1 MKKYFAA
8 AGAAALV
15 ISLAACSDD
24 SDDDSATTTAVATSE
39 SAQPSSTTDPSGTSD
54 TMEGDIVDTAE
65 SAGDFTTLLTAVQA
79 AGLED
84 TLRGAGPFTVFAPTD
99 EAFSA
104 LPANTLDDLLAD
116 PEGDLANI
124 LKYHIVEGR
133 VMAADVAEM
142 NGETVTTVL
151 GQDLEIEVDGDT
163 VYLVD
168 SSGNRVTVTA
178 TDVECSNGVI
188 HVIDGVL
195 IPADDSSGDSASDE

>member
-24 SDDDSATTTAVATSE
+24 SDDDSATTTTAVAASE
-39 SAQPSSTTDPSGTSD
+39 SGQPSSTTDPSGTSD

-65 SAGDFTTLLTAVQA
+65 FAGDFTTLLTAVQA

-124 LKYHIVEGR
+124 LKYHVVEGR

-151 GQDLEIEVDGDT
+151 GEDLEIEVDGDT

-178 TDVECSNGVI
+178 TDVESSNGVI

-195 IPADDSSGDSASDE
+195 IPSGDSGSDE